1 MCRTKGQSFG
11 PFWSENGNRFCPFW
25 SENGYRFCPFWSEN
39 GYGLRRNYGCVSMCS
54 SFQFQMNVEESVICE
69 FEMDFKKS
77 FCFRFNLSNDDYI
90 ISSITGKYCSVAFV

>member
-1 MCRTKGQSFG
+1 MHRFDLRTGLDFARFG
-11 PFWSENGNRFCPFW
+11 LKTGMVYEGTTVVYQCF
-25 SENGYRFCPFWSEN
+25 
-39 GYGLRRNYGCVSMCS
+39 S
-54 SFQFQMNVEESVICE
+54 SFQFQMNVEESVICV